1 MGILF
6 KKREKAADQIGI
18 QLIGSAKLNASIRKV
33 QSAWAE
39 WLRKWTASFSLT
51 QWKIVLGLFILL
63 AGGFNLLL
71 ITGSFRS
78 ADPWELSIST
88 ILKPQYMTQ
97 TGDVF
102 SNQKSEDLEKELLW
116 IVNQSRVLDS
126 LKKSEVRKSKLDST
140 ALDLDG
146 LDSILKQTL
155 PEK

>member
-6 KKREKAADQIGI
+6 KKRKKGADQIGI
-18 QLIGSAKLNASIRKV
+18 QSDRLTKLNASIRQV

-39 WLRKWTASFSLT
+39 WLGKRTANFSRM
-51 QWKIVLGLFILL
+51 QWRIVLGLFILL
-63 AGGFNLLL
+63 VGGFNLLL

-78 ADPWELSIST
+78 DDPWELSIST

-97 TGDVF
+97 TGEVF
-102 SNQKSEDLEKELLW
+102 SDQKSEYLEKELLW

-126 LKKSEVRKSKLDST
+126 LKKSELRKSKLDST
-140 ALDLDG
+140 ALDLNG
-146 LDSILKQTL
+146 LDAFLKQTL

>member
-6 KKREKAADQIGI
+6 KKRKKEADQIGI
-18 QLIGSAKLNASIRKV
+18 QSNRLVKLNASIQKV
-33 QSAWAE
+33 QSACAG
-39 WLRKWTASFSLT
+39 WLGKRTANFSLT

-78 ADPWELSIST
+78 VNPWQLSIST

-97 TGDVF
+97 TGEVF
-102 SNQKSEDLEKELLW
+102 NNEKSEDLEKELLW
-116 IVNQSRVLDS
+116 IVNQTRVLNS
-126 LKKSEVRKSKLDST
+126 LKKSEVRKIKLDST

-146 LDSILKQTL
+146 LDSFLKQTL

>member
-6 KKREKAADQIGI
+6 KKRKKEADQIGM
-18 QLIGSAKLNASIRKV
+18 QSNRLAMLNASIRKV

-39 WLRKWTASFSLT
+39 WLGKRTANFSLM
-51 QWKIVLGLFILL
+51 QWKIILGLFILL
-63 AGGFNLLL
+63 AGGFNLVQ

-97 TGDVF
+97 TGEVF
-102 SNQKSEDLEKELLW
+102 SNEKSGDMEKELLW
-116 IVNQSRVLDS
+116 IVNQSIVLDS
-126 LKKSEVRKSKLDST
+126 LKKSEVRKTKLDST

-146 LDSILKQTL
+146 LDSILRQTL

>member
-6 KKREKAADQIGI
+6 KKREKAADQFGI
-18 QLIGSAKLNASIRKV
+18 QSNRLAKLNASIRKV

-39 WLRKWTASFSLT
+39 WLGKRTANFSRM
-51 QWKIVLGLFILL
+51 QWKIALGLFILL

-71 ITGSFRS
+71 ITDSFRS

-88 ILKPQYMTQ
+88 IHKPQYMTQ
-97 TGDVF
+97 TGEVF
-102 SNQKSEDLEKELLW
+102 SNQKSGDLEKELLW
-116 IVNQSRVLDS
+116 IVNQNRVLDS
-126 LKKSEVRKSKLDST
+126 LKKSEVRKTKLDSK